1 MKTYQTETHFPVT
14 RNWGYYKVLHI
25 GKGYR
30 VKELVI
36 NPHSKLSKQR
46 HKYRTESWNLVK
58 GEGYLLLHD
67 QEKSH
72 KYKLTTDTCIHVPI
86 LTWHQGINES
96 DEPCHIIEIWRGND
110 ENLNEDD
117 IERV

>member
-1 MKTYQTETHFPVT
+1 MRTHETEQQHFTVT
-14 RNWGYYKVLHI
+14 RNWGHYRVLHI
-25 GKGYR
+25 GSGYR

-67 QEKSH
+67 SH
-72 KYKLTTDTCIHVPI
+72 KHKLTTDHSIDVPI
-86 LTWHQGINES
+86 NTWHQGINES
-96 DEPCHIIEIWRGND
+96 DQPCHIVEIWRGND

-117 IERV
+117 IERQG